1 MVFISMHVGRFGN
14 QAAHFLGALAF
25 AKKLNR
31 TLAIPPWRS
40 YNYHVSIIYYH
51 YFHKAFCA
59 ALATI

>member
-1 MVFISMHVGRFGN
+1 MGSDLLFPILYIGRFGN

-40 YNYHVSIIYYH
+40 YNYHVSIPLKIAYIAW
-51 YFHKAFCA
+51 KV
-59 ALATI
+59 L